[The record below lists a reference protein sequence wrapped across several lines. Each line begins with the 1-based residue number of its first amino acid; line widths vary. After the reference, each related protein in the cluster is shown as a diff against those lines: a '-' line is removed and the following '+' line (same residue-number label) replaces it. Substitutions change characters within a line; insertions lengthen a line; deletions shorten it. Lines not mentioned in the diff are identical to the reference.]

1 VDLSQLQ
8 LQLNKFNYNCS
19 RNACKYDYVI
29 CKWFPLWSGS
39 SGLEYTNFVHNKSFL
54 ITAWLFYFL
63 DVVITIISQ
72 WILICHTCTI
82 NSDIGYYY
90 KCLNIA
96 GSNFSSN
103 YHQQSCYL
111 VSHITYI
118 KWHSWFSNIKCIYS
132 ISIPNLDKAREC
144 AFFKW
149 SNSFTTKKAF
159 VHHVTYWAQTLFYLK
174 ENIKLCWLFFCRSVL
189 CKYN

>member
-1 VDLSQLQ
+1 MTIL
-8 LQLNKFNYNCS
+8 
-19 RNACKYDYVI
+19 
-29 CKWFPLWSGS
+29 
-39 SGLEYTNFVHNKSFL
+39 
-54 ITAWLFYFL
+54 FL

-144 AFFKW
+144 AFSRLGIKMEYMHLIYSISIPNLDKARECAFFKW

-159 VHHVTYWAQTLFYLK
+159 VHHVTHWAQSLFYLK